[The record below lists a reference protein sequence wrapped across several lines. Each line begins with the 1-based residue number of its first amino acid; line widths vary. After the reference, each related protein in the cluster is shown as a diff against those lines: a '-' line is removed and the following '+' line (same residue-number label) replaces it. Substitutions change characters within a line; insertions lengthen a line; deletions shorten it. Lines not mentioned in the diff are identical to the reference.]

1 MMDNCPFCAIIEGK
15 AASKKIY
22 EDEKII
28 AILDLNPANV
38 GHVLVMPKEHY
49 PIIEQVPDPLVDALF
64 KIANRISM
72 TVFETLKAEGTNI
85 IVTNGIA
92 AGQKA
97 AHFMVHIIPRAQND
111 NINFNW
117 KPKQLSEEEMSTVEL
132 KLKEQA
138 KKIGEFEREKP
149 KPIVIEDKTEKIPE
163 KIGKEE
169 NYLIKQLE
177 RIP

>member
-1 MMDNCPFCAIIEGK
+1 MMENCPFCHIIAGNE
-15 AASKKIY
+15 ASKKIY

-28 AILDLNPANV
+28 AILDLNPANM

-49 PIIEQVPDPLVDALF
+49 PIIEQVPDPIVDALF
-64 KIANRISM
+64 KVANRISIA
-72 TVFETLKAEGTNI
+72 VFETLKTEGTNI
-85 IVTNGIA
+85 IVSNGIA

-97 AHFMVHIIPRAQND
+97 AHFMIHVIPRTQND

-132 KLKEQA
+132 ELKEQA
-138 KKIGEFEREKP
+138 KRIGEFEKEKP
-149 KPIVIEDKTEKIPE
+149 KPITIEEKTEKIPE
-163 KIGKEE
+163 KVGKEE